1 MTDHGYLD
9 IRRMLYT
16 AVGIALLSLAVVYT
30 FAVYVAPVQAQSGTI
45 ELAIDKTLQGSDV
58 VQVGQELLFT
68 IRIANNSNNITVTEL
83 PLIDEYDSGII
94 SFVRADPS
102 PSTTSEGVLT
112 WNDLTSTFGE
122 LPPGEVITVTTVFRA
137 IRAEVATINRAR
149 IEAAQGSGGESGGG
163 EDGAS
168 SGEAEG
174 GRVIVTKALAQDS
187 PAVSGQPITFTI
199 SIRNDGAADIVS
211 LPLEDTPN
219 TEFLQFIDADP
230 PPSSVESNGAVL
242 RWEDVLPDLGLSRLR
257 PDEVITVTT
266 VFTALKSFEGTGINN
281 SNAVQVQDE
290 FGNEVEAPRQDEV
303 PIRILPGPDEV
314 TPTAIPE
321 PTQPRDDDDDDDGGS
336 SDEPTATPMPTTTT
350 VAVTPTT
357 DLVTPTVELTDTTD
371 IPVGEE
377 ITPTAVTMPAG
388 DDIPAALPETGRD
401 YGVIGWLLI
410 GVALASAGML
420 VLLYRRSQTQR

>member
-1 MTDHGYLD
+1 MTWD
-9 IRRMLYT
+9 
-16 AVGIALLSLAVVYT
+16 
-30 FAVYVAPVQAQSGTI
+30 
-45 ELAIDKTLQGSDV
+45 
-58 VQVGQELLFT
+58 
-68 IRIANNSNNITVTEL
+68 
-83 PLIDEYDSGII
+83 
-94 SFVRADPS
+94 
-102 PSTTSEGVLT
+102 
-112 WNDLTSTFGE
+112 DLTSTFGE

-174 GRVIVTKALAQDS
+174 GQVVVTKALAQDS

-219 TEFLQFIDADP
+219 TEFLQFIEADP
-230 PPSSVESNGAVL
+230 PPSSVASDGAVL
-242 RWEDVLPDLGLSRLR
+242 RWDDVLPDLGLSRLR

-281 SNAVQVQDE
+281 SNAVEVQDE

-314 TPTAIPE
+314 TPTAMPE
-321 PTQPRDDDDDDDGGS
+321 PAPPRDDDDDDDGGG
-336 SDEPTATPMPTTTT
+336 DEPAVTPEPTATT
-350 VAVTPTT
+350 VVVTPTT
-357 DLVTPTVELTDTTD
+357 DLMTPTVELTDTTNM
-371 IPVGEE
+371 PVGEE
-377 ITPTAVTMPAG
+377 ITPTVVTVPE
-388 DDIPAALPETGRD
+388 DDDLPAALPETGRD
-401 YGVIGWLLI
+401 HSVIAWLLL
-410 GVALASAGML
+410 GVALASVGVL
-420 VLLYRRSQTQR
+420 VLLYRRRQMLQ

>member
-1 MTDHGYLD
+1 MTDHSYLD
-9 IRRMLYT
+9 VRRMLCT
-16 AVGIALLSLAVVYT
+16 AIGTALLTLAIVYT
-30 FAVYVAPVQAQSGTI
+30 FALYIAPVQAQSGTI
-45 ELAIDKTLQGSDV
+45 ELAIDKRLQGSDV

-68 IRIANNSNNITVTEL
+68 IRIANNSNNITVTDL
-83 PLIDEYDSGII
+83 PLIDEYDSNII
-94 SFVRADPS
+94 SFVRADPV
-102 PSTTSEGVLT
+102 PSTTSEGILT

-122 LPPGEVITVTTVFRA
+122 LPPGEIITVTTVFRA

-219 TEFLQFIDADP
+219 TEFLQFIEADP
-230 PPSSVESNGAVL
+230 PPSSVESGGTVL
-242 RWEDVLPDLGLSRLR
+242 RWDDVLPDLGLSRLR

-281 SNAVQVQDE
+281 SNAVEVQDE
-290 FGNEVEAPRQDEV
+290 FGNQVEAPRQDEV
-303 PIRILPGPDEV
+303 PIRIVPGPDEV
-314 TPTAIPE
+314 TPTATPE
-321 PTQPRDDDDDDDGGS
+321 PAQPRDDDDDDDGGS
-336 SDEPTATPMPTTTT
+336 AESTVTSIPNVPTI
-350 VAVTPTT
+350 VVTPTT
-357 DLVTPTVELTDTTD
+357 DLVTPTEELTGTTD
-371 IPVGEE
+371 LPVVEE
-377 ITPTAVTMPAG
+377 LTPTAVMTPVDA
-388 DDIPAALPETGRD
+388 DIPAALPETGRD
-401 YGVIGWLLI
+401 SAISGWLLI
-410 GVALASAGML
+410 GVALASVGML
-420 VLLYRRSQTQR
+420 VVLYRRSQMPR